1 MSLFLFLKLST
12 GAYCFLFFI
21 FYNYNMKFFSNKFF
35 ILFLCFTVI
44 VYFAWAE
51 PAHAFSWDDV
61 FDFFEDV
68 FETVTNIIDTV
79 FNVIFNLVIGIS
91 EVTLGNVLGVSWLSA
106 DGSCRLGNLS
116 GRVLKTYAGECGG
129 DSGGGGSTVA
139 GSPTL
144 QSQTATPIVQ
154 NSCTTGFILNYETID
169 ALKYGIYRDGN
180 LISQGFLGEERT
192 TRCWADEWGGYDS
205 GCFVVV
211 GEPILD
217 EYGQLQYVTKYGDDG
232 SIISKKL
239 LTNDFYQKT
248 EYFNYPS
255 PHTSNFSYTDANLA
269 PNTTYKY
276 DIILLDRNG
285 TQYRYPELRGDT
297 KCPPHIVFNGPNIIE
312 YPNPIT
318 LSWIAENVTSLIAS
332 GDWSGSKEM
341 GTYPYKS
348 ESLSKPRG
356 TYTFILS
363 GTGPSGSASKQ
374 VTVQVIKI
382 PRCTF
387 AADPTSII
395 LPQTSVLSWSCS
407 YADTCSIN
415 QGVGS
420 VNPIS
425 GTQEV
430 RPSATTTYTLA
441 CNSSDGERTWQS
453 TVNVGF
459 TPRVRE
465 VAP

>member
-1 MSLFLFLKLST
+1 
-12 GAYCFLFFI
+12 
-21 FYNYNMKFFSNKFF
+21 MKFYSNKFLISF
-35 ILFLCFTVI
+35 LILVVLLYSFSVKTAEAKGVASIFTVVAI
-44 VYFAWAE
+44 VVVVVALAVSTGGAGLGIGATFGGITGGAASGI
-51 PAHAFSWDDV
+51 ALGTAA
-61 FDFFEDV
+61 
-68 FETVTNIIDTV
+68 
-79 FNVIFNLVIGIS
+79 LVSVAAITIGQI
-91 EVTLGNVLGVSWLSA
+91 A
-106 DGSCRLGNLS
+106 CLS
-116 GRVLKTYAGECGG
+116 GANNPMFTGCGKESSSSQQG
-129 DSGGGGSTVA
+129 AA

-144 QSQTATPIVQ
+144 QSQTATPIKS
-154 NSCTTGFILNYETID
+154 NESCTTGFTLSYNVTD
-169 ALKYGIYRDGN
+169 AYQYGIYRDGN
-180 LISQGFLGEERT
+180 LINQGTLNT
-192 TRCWADEWGGYDS
+192 
-205 GCFVVV
+205 VV
-211 GEPILD
+211 
-217 EYGQLQYVTKYGDDG
+217 Q
-232 SIISKKL
+232 
-239 LTNDFYQKT
+239 
-248 EYFNYPS
+248 PS
-255 PHTSNFSYTDANLA
+255 PYNTSFSYEDNNLA

-276 DIILLDRNG
+276 SVILTDKNG
-285 TQYRYPELRGDT
+285 KQYKYPEMT
-297 KCPPHIVFNGPNIIE
+297 AYTECSPHIVFNGPNVVE
-312 YPNPIT
+312 YPNSFT

-341 GTYPYKS
+341 GTYPFKS
-348 ESLSKPRG
+348 EQVQKPRG

-363 GTGPSGSASKQ
+363 GAGLGGSDSKQ

-395 LPQTSVLSWSCS
+395 LPQTSTLSWSCS
-407 YADTCSIN
+407 YADTCSID

-441 CNSSDGERTWQS
+441 CNGSDGERTWQS

>member
-1 MSLFLFLKLST
+1 MNKSYYRFLSLILIIAVIGLFYPHQAEAG
-12 GAYCFLFFI
+12 GAVSFVVEI
-21 FYNYNMKFFSNKFF
+21 FEA
-35 ILFLCFTVI
+35 I
-44 VYFAWAE
+44 V
-51 PAHAFSWDDV
+51 DV
-61 FDFFEDV
+61 V
-68 FETVTNIIDTV
+68 DTAL
-79 FNVIFNLVIGIS
+79 NVIINLPLAILETAIGGI
-91 EVTLGNVLGVSWLSA
+91 LGIDFLSR
-106 DGSCRLGNLS
+106 DGNCRLDNLS
-116 GRVLKTYAGECGG
+116 GAVLHTYDDECGEGGG
-129 DSGGGGSTVA
+129 DGGGGA
-139 GSPTL
+139 LGSPTL
-144 QSQTATPIVQ
+144 NSQIATPIKS
-154 NSCTTGFILNYETID
+154 NESCTTGFTLSYSVTD
-169 ALKYGIYRDGN
+169 AYQYAIYRDGN
-180 LISQGFLGEERT
+180 LITQATLSSTVQ
-192 TRCWADEWGGYDS
+192 
-205 GCFVVV
+205 
-211 GEPILD
+211 
-217 EYGQLQYVTKYGDDG
+217 
-232 SIISKKL
+232 
-239 LTNDFYQKT
+239 
-248 EYFNYPS
+248 PS
-255 PHTSNFSYTDANLA
+255 PFNSSFSYDDTNLA
-269 PNTTYKY
+269 PATTYIYKLVLVSK
-276 DIILLDRNG
+276 DG
-285 TQYRYPELRGDT
+285 EQFSYPEMNPYT
-297 KCPPHIVFNGPNIIE
+297 ECSPHIVFNGPNVVE
-312 YPNPIT
+312 YPNSFT

-407 YADTCSIN
+407 YADTCSID

-441 CNSSDGERTWQS
+441 CNGSDGERTWQS

-459 TPRVRE
+459 TPRLRE

>member
-1 MSLFLFLKLST
+1 MNRLYYRFLSLILIIAVIFLSVPQQAQAAPVVNVVADVLED
-12 GAYCFLFFI
+12 I
-21 FYNYNMKFFSNKFF
+21 VDVVD
-35 ILFLCFTVI
+35 TVI
-44 VYFAWAE
+44 NTVVNFHLAIAE
-51 PAHAFSWDDV
+51 IA
-61 FDFFEDV
+61 
-68 FETVTNIIDTV
+68 
-79 FNVIFNLVIGIS
+79 IGGI
-91 EVTLGNVLGVSWLSA
+91 LGVDFLSR
-106 DGSCRLGNLS
+106 DGNCRLENLS
-116 GRVLKTYAGECGG
+116 GAVLHTYDDECEE
-129 DSGGGGSTVA
+129 GGGGGGGGAS

-144 QSQTATPIVQ
+144 NSQTATPIKQ
-154 NSCTTGFILNYETID
+154 NDSCIVGFTLSYSVTD
-169 ALKYGIYRDGN
+169 AYQYAIYRDGN
-180 LISQGFLGEERT
+180 LITQATLSSTVQPSPFNSSFSYDDINLAPAT
-192 TRCWADEWGGYDS
+192 TYIYKLVLVSKD
-205 GCFVVV
+205 
-211 GEPILD
+211 
-217 EYGQLQYVTKYGDDG
+217 GQQ
-232 SIISKKL
+232 
-239 LTNDFYQKT
+239 
-248 EYFNYPS
+248 FNYPEMN
-255 PHTSNFSYTDANLA
+255 PYT
-269 PNTTYKY
+269 
-276 DIILLDRNG
+276 
-285 TQYRYPELRGDT
+285 E
-297 KCPPHIVFNGPNIIE
+297 CSPHIVFNGPNIIE

-407 YADTCSIN
+407 YADTCSID

-420 VNPIS
+420 VNSIS
-425 GTQEV
+425 GSEEV

-441 CNSSDGERTWQS
+441 CDGLDGERTWQS

-459 TPRVRE
+459 TPILRE